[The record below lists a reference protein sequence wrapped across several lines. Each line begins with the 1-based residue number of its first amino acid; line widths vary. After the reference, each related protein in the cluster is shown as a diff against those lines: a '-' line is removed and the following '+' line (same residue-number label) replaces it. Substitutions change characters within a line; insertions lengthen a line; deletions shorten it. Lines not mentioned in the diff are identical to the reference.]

1 MWGVNVDGFEGRV
14 VPPGCANGDIKAS
27 TLNAGSAEDPC
38 GFTRQRAPPSKRTE
52 IPSIQD
58 PFDWAVAA
66 TDGPCS
72 QGFKNVQGVNQFSKA
87 AVRKT
92 STSSGWKVRQRGGP
106 SGCLGQDGEMTFGA
120 LCLDLIFSLS
130 LAISPRFFLHQVCI
144 SMVKIETTE
153 NRTIRYPVTTHRC
166 RCETRTRLS
175 TPPSFSTSAQEK
187 LSFPSQA
194 SVLRYCIPLR

>member
-58 PFDWAVAA
+58 RFDWAVAA
-66 TDGPCS
+66 TDGPCC

-92 STSSGWKVRQRGGP
+92 STSSGWKVRQTGGP
-106 SGCLGQDGEMTFGA
+106 SGCLGQDGETTFG
-120 LCLDLIFSLS
+120 
-130 LAISPRFFLHQVCI
+130 
-144 SMVKIETTE
+144 
-153 NRTIRYPVTTHRC
+153 
-166 RCETRTRLS
+166 
-175 TPPSFSTSAQEK
+175 PS
-187 LSFPSQA
+187 
-194 SVLRYCIPLR
+194 VWI